1 MPTNQLAFSLT
12 LILAIPLLA
21 AVHQKEKSAEI
32 LLGAAL
38 HQDEVEGNLEA
49 AIATYEKI
57 LTEHSAKRT
66 LAARAQL
73 HIGICYEKLGQ
84 PEAREAYERVL
95 RNYAEQAEQVNEART
110 RLAALAQPRSPADPA
125 TMVVR
130 RICFLRSSRVR
141 RRKLSSSARAR
152 WS

>member
-1 MPTNQLAFSLT
+1 MTRKQLAFSLT
-12 LILAIPLLA
+12 LILATPLLA
-21 AVHQKEKSAEI
+21 ALPQKANTAEI

-38 HQDEVEGNLEA
+38 HQEEVEGNLEA

-57 LTEHSAKRT
+57 LTEHSAKRA

-95 RNYAEQAEQVNEART
+95 R
-110 RLAALAQPRSPADPA
+110 
-125 TMVVR
+125 
-130 RICFLRSSRVR
+130 
-141 RRKLSSSARAR
+141 
-152 WS
+152 